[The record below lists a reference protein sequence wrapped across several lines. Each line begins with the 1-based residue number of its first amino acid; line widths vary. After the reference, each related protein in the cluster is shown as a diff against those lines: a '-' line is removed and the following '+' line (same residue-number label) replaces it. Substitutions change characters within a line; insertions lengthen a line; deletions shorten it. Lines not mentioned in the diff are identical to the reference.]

1 MVRNSLMVLEEGES
15 ADMLMNRVETMLINS
30 APRRALQR
38 FYEAPLLARLGGRV
52 PGGRVLE
59 IGCGSGYGTRLILDR
74 FGAATVDAVDL
85 DPRAV
90 AAAGRRLARYGERV
104 RLAVGSAT
112 DLTSALAAADASYDA
127 VFDFA
132 IIHHVEDWRA
142 ALGEIAR
149 VLRPGGR
156 FFFDEVTATAL
167 NRPTY
172 RRLFDHPDHDR
183 FTVGDFLAELTGQG
197 LHVGERWRTRIGGD
211 YLLGV
216 AERSPI
222 SAQSGQ
228 R

>member
-1 MVRNSLMVLEEGES
+1 
-15 ADMLMNRVETMLINS
+15 MNRMETALINS
-30 APRRALQR
+30 FPRRALQR

-59 IGCGSGYGTRLILDR
+59 IGCGSGYGTGLILNL

-90 AAAGRRLARYGERV
+90 AAAQRRLSTYGRRV
-104 RLAVGSAT
+104 QVAVGSAT
-112 DLTSALAAADASYDA
+112 DLMTAAGAADASYDA

-142 ALGEIAR
+142 ALAEVAR

-156 FFFDEVTATAL
+156 FFFDEVTAAAL
-167 NRPTY
+167 RRPTY
-172 RRLFDHPDHDR
+172 QRLFEHPEHDR
-183 FTVGDFLAELTGQG
+183 FTAGDFLAELPRHG

-216 AERSPI
+216 AERRPQATI
-222 SAQSGQ
+222 EDL

>member
-1 MVRNSLMVLEEGES
+1 VTNV
-15 ADMLMNRVETMLINS
+15 LMNKAETFLINS
-30 APRRALQR
+30 GPRRLLQR

-74 FGAATVDAVDL
+74 FGAAAVDAVDL
-85 DPRAV
+85 DPGAV
-90 AAAGRRLARYGERV
+90 EAARGRLAGYGERV

-112 DLTSALAAADASYDA
+112 DLRGALNAEDGVYDA

-132 IIHHVEDWRA
+132 IIHHIEDWRA
-142 ALGEIAR
+142 GLAEVAR

-156 FFFDEVTATAL
+156 FYFDEVTATAL

-172 RRLFDHPDHDR
+172 RRLFDHPDKDR
-183 FTVGDFLAELTGQG
+183 FTAGDFLAELPRHG
-197 LHVGERWRTRIGGD
+197 LYADERWQTRIGGD

-216 AERSPI
+216 AERRG
-222 SAQSGQ
+222 AGTVG
-228 R
+228 RAARDRTG

>member
-1 MVRNSLMVLEEGES
+1 
-15 ADMLMNRVETMLINS
+15 MLINS
-30 APRRALQR
+30 VPRRGLQR
-38 FYEAPLLARLGGRV
+38 FYEAPLLGRLGGRV

-59 IGCGSGYGTRLILDR
+59 IGCGSGYGTRLIFDL

-90 AAAGRRLARYGERV
+90 AAAQRRLAGYGERV
-104 RLAVGSAT
+104 RLAVGTAT
-112 DLTSALAAADASYDA
+112 DLNAAVGAADAGYDA

-142 ALGEIAR
+142 ALGEVAR

-156 FFFDEVTATAL
+156 FYFDEVTVTAL

-172 RRLFDHPDHDR
+172 RRLFEHPKDDR
-183 FTVGDFLAELTGQG
+183 FTAGDFLAELARRD
-197 LHVGERWRTRIGGD
+197 LHVGEQWRTRIGGD

-216 AERSPI
+216 AERRQPAA
-222 SAQSGQ
+222 AQD
-228 R
+228 RR

>member
-1 MVRNSLMVLEEGES
+1 
-15 ADMLMNRVETMLINS
+15 MLMNWLETALANS
-30 APRRALQR
+30 FPRRALQR

-52 PGGRVLE
+52 PGGRALE
-59 IGCGSGYGTRLILDR
+59 IGCGSGYGIRLILDL

-90 AAAGRRLARYGERV
+90 AMAQHRLAPYGQRV
-104 RLAVGSAT
+104 RIAAGSAT
-112 DLTSALAAADASYDA
+112 DLSGALAASDASYDA

-142 ALGEIAR
+142 ALREVAR
-149 VLRPGGR
+149 VIRPSGR

-172 RRLFDHPDHDR
+172 RRLFEHPEHDR
-183 FTVGDFLAELTGQG
+183 FTAGDFLAELARQG
-197 LHVGERWRTRIGGD
+197 LEVGEQWCTRIGGD

-216 AERSPI
+216 AKWRDGHD
-222 SAQSGQ
+222 AAGVAATDK
-228 R
+228 

>member
-1 MVRNSLMVLEEGES
+1 
-15 ADMLMNRVETMLINS
+15 MLMNRVETALINS
-30 APRRALQR
+30 FPRRALQR
-38 FYEAPLLARLGGRV
+38 FYEVPLLARLGGRV
-52 PGGRVLE
+52 PGGRALE

-90 AAAGRRLARYGERV
+90 SAAQRRLAPYEKRV
-104 RLAVGSAT
+104 RLAVGTAT
-112 DLTSALAAADASYDA
+112 DLTGALAAEDASYDA

-142 ALGEIAR
+142 ALAEVAR

-167 NRPTY
+167 RRPSY
-172 RRLFDHPDHDR
+172 RRLFDHPEEDR
-183 FTVGDFLAELTGQG
+183 FTAGDFLAELARQG
-197 LHVGERWRTRIGGD
+197 LPVGERWRTRVGGD

-216 AERSPI
+216 AERR
-222 SAQSGQ
+222 AQEPFDNLRRQ
-228 R
+228 

>member
-1 MVRNSLMVLEEGES
+1 
-15 ADMLMNRVETMLINS
+15 MLMNRVETALINS

-38 FYEAPLLARLGGRV
+38 FYEAPLLVRLGGRV

-74 FGAATVDAVDL
+74 FGAASVDAVDL

-90 AAAGRRLARYGERV
+90 AAAQRRLTVYGDRV
-104 RLAVGSAT
+104 RVALGSAT
-112 DLTSALAAADASYDA
+112 DLAEAVGAADASYDA

-132 IIHHVEDWRA
+132 IIHHIEDWRA
-142 ALGEIAR
+142 ALAEVAR

-167 NRPTY
+167 NRATY
-172 RRLFDHPDHDR
+172 RRLFDHPTEDR
-183 FTVGDFLAELTGQG
+183 FTAGDFLAELPRHG
-197 LHVGERWRTRIGGD
+197 LDIGERWHTRVGGD

-216 AERSPI
+216 AQRRCDAER
-222 SAQSGQ
+222 
-228 R
+228 